1 MRERKDKDN
10 MGIAVKTL
18 LEQEFFKDF
27 YIVAGAK
34 GLHKEVQGIA
44 VMDAPDAYR
53 WTKGKELVITSGYS
67 IFMEPDCM
75 RKSFNDGMMQTTS
88 GMVIKRGRYLL
99 TIPKDIIELFDYYEV
114 PLISM
119 PFEIGYMEVMQQVNT
134 IVMNR
139 TIRRFQIHQ
148 NGAMILGT
156 TTYRVQKI
164 KKILQA
170 VEVEMGFPAF
180 LYDFGEQEGYC
191 SSANFKRISEAY
203 GLEESDYWEPKKEH
217 NRYTL
222 CDYIQMSRIR
232 LCNEENAEG
241 PRISWITIPISVG
254 GKLQAYF
261 VVMES
266 REFLDYYDEYSIRIA
281 YLLLQAVYEQIVI
294 AQSIG
299 NIGFENLVLL
309 AMHSTGEDEA
319 RLLYQAGQ
327 QGISMNTRY
336 ACVLFQQ
343 MNEKMSAR
351 SSREHYLTIFQNSQ
365 LSKNAK
371 LAFLDENAGIILIE
385 LSDSLSCSQEEMEH
399 RILDFRQKID
409 EKFPEMELE
418 FAVLREGKKMSE
430 VKSSIETCNK
440 VMKMG
445 RKLYPKGKIWDYE
458 MIGPFAWLQI
468 PEEELEQMLSEY
480 RKMMK
485 DEKNVELLRTLKI
498 YLESNM
504 NFSVTAEKMY
514 VHINTIRKRIDK
526 LDQMLK
532 IDWESHISRLKI
544 EILLQ
549 FLEL

>member
-1 MRERKDKDN
+1 
-10 MGIAVKTL
+10 MGISIKTL
-18 LEQEFFKDF
+18 LEHEFFKDF
-27 YIVAGAK
+27 HIVAGSK
-34 GLHKEVQGIA
+34 GIQKEVQGIA

-67 IFMEPDCM
+67 ILMEPDCIK
-75 RKSFNDGMMQTTS
+75 KSFDEGLMQITS
-88 GMVIKRGRYLL
+88 GMIIKRGRHLPM
-99 TIPKDIIELFDYYEV
+99 IPKEIIELFEQYEI

-148 NGAMILGT
+148 NGAMMLGS
-156 TTYRVQKI
+156 TTYKVQKI

-180 LYDFGEQEGYC
+180 LYDVGEQEGYC
-191 SSANFKRISEAY
+191 SSANFKRISETY
-203 GLEESDYWEPKKEH
+203 GLQESDYWNPKMEH

-222 CDYIQMSRIR
+222 CDYIQMTRIR
-232 LCNEENAEG
+232 MFNEDNVDG
-241 PRISWITIPISVG
+241 PRISWILMPISIG
-254 GKLQAYF
+254 GNLQAYF
-261 VVMES
+261 IVMES

-281 YLLLQAVYEQIVI
+281 YLLLQSVYEQIVI

-309 AMHSTGEDEA
+309 ALHSTGEDEE

-336 ACVLFQQ
+336 ICVLFHQ
-343 MNEKMSAR
+343 MNEELSAR
-351 SSREHYLTIFQNSQ
+351 NSREQYITVFKNSQ

-371 LAFLDENAGIILIE
+371 LAFLDENTGIVLTE
-385 LSDSLSCSQEEMEH
+385 LS
-399 RILDFRQKID
+399 
-409 EKFPEMELE
+409 
-418 FAVLREGKKMSE
+418 V
-430 VKSSIETCNK
+430 ETCGK

-445 RKLYPKGKIWDYE
+445 KKLCPKKKIWDYE

-468 PEEELEQMLSEY
+468 PEKELEQMLSEY
-480 RKMMK
+480 LDMMK
-485 DEKNVELLRTLKI
+485 DEKNVELLRTLKV
-498 YLESNM
+498 YLENNM

-526 LDQMLK
+526 LDRMLQ
-532 IDWESHISRLKI
+532 IDWDSYISRLKI

>member
-1 MRERKDKDN
+1 
-10 MGIAVKTL
+10 MGISIKTL
-18 LEQEFFKDF
+18 LEHEFFKDF
-27 YIVAGAK
+27 HIVAGSK
-34 GLHKEVQGIA
+34 GIQKEVQGIA

-67 IFMEPDCM
+67 ILMEPDCIK
-75 RKSFNDGMMQTTS
+75 KSFDEGLMQITS
-88 GMVIKRGRYLL
+88 GMIIKRGRYLPM
-99 TIPKDIIELFDYYEV
+99 IPKEIIELFEQYEI

-148 NGAMILGT
+148 NGAMMLGS
-156 TTYRVQKI
+156 TTYKVQKI

-180 LYDFGEQEGYC
+180 LYDVGEQEGYC
-191 SSANFKRISEAY
+191 SSANFKRISETY
-203 GLEESDYWEPKKEH
+203 GLQESDYWNPTMEH

-222 CDYIQMSRIR
+222 CDYIQMTRIR
-232 LCNEENAEG
+232 MFNEDNVDG
-241 PRISWITIPISVG
+241 PRISWILMPISIG
-254 GKLQAYF
+254 GNLQAYF
-261 VVMES
+261 IVMES

-281 YLLLQAVYEQIVI
+281 YLLLQSVYEEIVI

-309 AMHSTGEDEA
+309 ALHSTGEDEE

-336 ACVLFQQ
+336 TCVLFHQ
-343 MNEKMSAR
+343 MNEELSAR
-351 SSREHYLTIFQNSQ
+351 NSREQYITVFKNSQ

-371 LAFLDENAGIILIE
+371 LAFLDENTGVVLTE
-385 LSDSLSCSQEEMEH
+385 LSDSVSYSQKDMEGM
-399 RILDFRQKID
+399 ISDFEQKIV
-409 EKFPEMELE
+409 ETFPKMELE

-430 VKSSIETCNK
+430 LKSSVETCGK

-445 RKLYPKGKIWDYE
+445 KKLCPKKKIWDYE

-468 PEEELEQMLSEY
+468 PEKELEQMLSEY
-480 RKMMK
+480 LDMMK
-485 DEKNVELLRTLKI
+485 DEKNVELLRTLKV
-498 YLESNM
+498 YLENNM

-526 LDQMLK
+526 LDRMLQ
-532 IDWESHISRLKI
+532 IDWDSYISRLKI

>member
-1 MRERKDKDN
+1 
-10 MGIAVKTL
+10 MGISIKTL
-18 LEQEFFKDF
+18 LEHEFFKDF
-27 YIVAGAK
+27 HIVAGSK
-34 GLHKEVQGIA
+34 GIQKEVQGIA

-67 IFMEPDCM
+67 ILMEPDCIK
-75 RKSFNDGMMQTTS
+75 KSFDEGLMQITS
-88 GMVIKRGRYLL
+88 GMIIKRGRYLPM
-99 TIPKDIIELFDYYEV
+99 IPKEIIELFERYEI

-148 NGAMILGT
+148 NGAMMLGS
-156 TTYRVQKI
+156 TTYKVQKI

-180 LYDFGEQEGYC
+180 LYDVGEQEGYC
-191 SSANFKRISEAY
+191 SSANFKRISETY
-203 GLEESDYWEPKKEH
+203 GLQESDYWNPKMEH

-222 CDYIQMSRIR
+222 CDYIQMTRIR
-232 LCNEENAEG
+232 MFNEDNVDG
-241 PRISWITIPISVG
+241 PRISWILMPISIG
-254 GKLQAYF
+254 GNLQAYF
-261 VVMES
+261 IVMES

-281 YLLLQAVYEQIVI
+281 YLLLQSVYEQIVI

-309 AMHSTGEDEA
+309 ALHSTGEDEE

-336 ACVLFQQ
+336 TCVLFHQ
-343 MNEKMSAR
+343 MNEELSAR
-351 SSREHYLTIFQNSQ
+351 NSREQYIHSTGEDEERLLYQAGQQGISMNTRYTCVLFHQMNEELSARNSREQYITVFKNSQ

-371 LAFLDENAGIILIE
+371 LAFLDENTGVVLTE
-385 LSDSLSCSQEEMEH
+385 LSDSVSYSQKDMEGM
-399 RILDFRQKID
+399 ISDFEQKIV
-409 EKFPEMELE
+409 ETFPKMELE

-430 VKSSIETCNK
+430 LKSSVETCGK

-445 RKLYPKGKIWDYE
+445 KKLCPKKKIWDYE

-468 PEEELEQMLSEY
+468 PEKELEQMLSEY
-480 RKMMK
+480 LDMMK
-485 DEKNVELLRTLKI
+485 DEKNVELLRTLCHIVKKI
-498 YLESNM
+498 WK
-504 NFSVTAEKMY
+504 V
-514 VHINTIRKRIDK
+514 
-526 LDQMLK
+526 
-532 IDWESHISRLKI
+532 
-544 EILLQ
+544 
-549 FLEL
+549 